1 MEDIKDLI
9 RLEVESL
16 TERIRE
22 GRKSLTSRAAYRS
35 ELESQNL
42 ALRDQIQR
50 NLHTLRSEESLLLN
64 MEVRQTELSG
74 RTGNLGHLRHQIEVR
89 TGRGKM
95 NSMVLFQDIEE
106 RIRQERSSLNKVSW
120 RDYQEDL
127 RRSETHFR
135 ESEKRMTRWS

>member
-74 RTGNLGHLRHQIEVR
+74 RTGNLGHLRNQIEVR
-89 TGRGKM
+89 TGRGKRTGI
-95 NSMVLFQDIEE
+95 VLFQDIEE